1 MKIVNIYGG
10 LGNALFQVAFA
21 LYLSDIGHNVKIDT
35 LGLTAEFRNKL
46 RYFLKA
52 YNISINECSY
62 EERLRSSIILSRRQV
77 KHKELLLLK
86 FLFPQKIYKEIIWGE
101 LPSCEHNY
109 YYGYFQNYELALKYA
124 KIFSK
129 GLNKIAN
136 ENNFE
141 RPFTQDVFVHLRGG
155 DYQTANAVKVHGLLD
170 EKYYSEAF
178 KFFESQP
185 KRVFTNDKRYASK
198 ILGKNIFEY
207 SEGIDFIYPDIADM
221 YLMSR
226 YANGI
231 IANSTFSFWSAILGD
246 NGDKK
251 IICPIKWFADERLQK
266 ESFKIKPPHWIER

>member
-1 MKIVNIYGG
+1 
-10 LGNALFQVAFA
+10 
-21 LYLSDIGHNVKIDT
+21 
-35 LGLTAEFRNKL
+35 
-46 RYFLKA
+46 
-52 YNISINECSY
+52 
-62 EERLRSSIILSRRQV
+62 
-77 KHKELLLLK
+77 
-86 FLFPQKIYKEIIWGE
+86 
-101 LPSCEHNY
+101 
-109 YYGYFQNYELALKYA
+109 
-124 KIFSK
+124 
-129 GLNKIAN
+129 
-136 ENNFE
+136 
-141 RPFTQDVFVHLRGG
+141 
-155 DYQTANAVKVHGLLD
+155 
-170 EKYYSEAF
+170 